1 MSMSWEEIAE
11 ERMKEIRRLRGVV
24 RQLEEESKELK
35 SSPASWGETPL
46 EGSFTLM
53 DIADRLNALGYES
66 SDAKCHIVDKYITEN
81 FDADEGV
88 NWSVIDRAII
98 QSEANIKR

>member
-24 RQLEEESKELK
+24 RELEEEINNLK
-35 SSPASWGETPL
+35 VSTSL
-46 EGSFTLM
+46 ESSFTLM

>member
-24 RQLEEESKELK
+24 RELEEEINNLK
-35 SSPASWGETPL
+35 VSTSL
-46 EGSFTLM
+46 ESSFTIM
-53 DIADRLNALGYES
+53 DISERLNALGYES

-98 QSEANIKR
+98 QSEVNIKR

>member
-24 RQLEEESKELK
+24 RKLEEEIKELK

-46 EGSFTLM
+46 ESSFTLM
-53 DIADRLNALGYES
+53 DIADRLNVLGYEP
-66 SDAKCHIVDKYITEN
+66 SDGKCRIVDKYITEN
-81 FDADEGV
+81 FDADIGV
-88 NWSVIDRAII
+88 NWSAIDKAII
-98 QSEANIKR
+98 QCKDKL